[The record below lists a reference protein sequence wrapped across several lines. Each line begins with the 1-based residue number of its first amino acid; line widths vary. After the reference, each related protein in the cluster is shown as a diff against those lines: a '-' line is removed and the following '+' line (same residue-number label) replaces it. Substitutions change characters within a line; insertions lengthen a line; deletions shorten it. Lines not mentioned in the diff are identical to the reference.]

1 MNPSQSDPAATPGHL
16 DSLLKGVGE
25 SIAVKQAILSDP
37 KLLPRL
43 AQLAAILVDAFR
55 NGNRVILAGNG
66 GSAADAQHIAAEFVS
81 RFEFD
86 RPPLPALSLATDTSM
101 LTAIGNDYG
110 YPELF
115 ARQLQAQGRAGDV
128 FIGITTSG
136 RSENVLAAARLCK
149 SRSIYSVLLTGNQ
162 AMDENAAEMTLQV
175 PSRNTARIQEA
186 HILLGHLLCREVESA
201 LFDRPDS
208 HR

>member
-1 MNPSQSDPAATPGHL
+1 MNPSHSNPTVAPGHL
-16 DSLLKGVGE
+16 ASLREGVSE
-25 SIAVKQAILSDP
+25 SISVKQTILSDP
-37 KLLPRL
+37 RLLPLL
-43 AQLAAILVDAFR
+43 ADLAIVLVDAFR
-55 NGNRVILAGNG
+55 KGNRVILAGNG

-115 ARQLQAQGRAGDV
+115 ARQLQAQGKPGDV

-136 RSENVLAAARLCK
+136 KSENVLAAARLCK
-149 SRSIYSVLLTGNQ
+149 SRDIYSVLLTGKHPVDESAA
-162 AMDENAAEMTLQV
+162 AMILQV
-175 PSRNTARIQEA
+175 PSYNTARIQEA
-186 HILLGHLLCREVESA
+186 HILLGHLLCKEVEST

-208 HR
+208 RG